1 MVTEKLKQSCTT
13 GSNSYLEKWS
23 TVCLFSCQKM
33 LCQLI
38 HSSLKYLHKYHH
50 LSRHSYTST
59 AISQASCCWE
69 RHISSL
75 FPRAISSLCPSVDS
89 SRQQHFSPT
98 ARASSIHQLRQLCQ
112 WAPITQLGQKRGQRY
127 WTTKLFQKALALI
140 HLSSLQSTWVPPI
153 HCKTVRRGNVLRR
166 QLSFLLLLLQDLLKV
181 HVWEWKIKRS
191 NKIIL
196 QSQYLQ

>member
-1 MVTEKLKQSCTT
+1 MKYCMPFLLSENALPVNTFFTQIPSQ
-13 GSNSYLEKWS
+13 
-23 TVCLFSCQKM
+23 VP
-33 LCQLI
+33 
-38 HSSLKYLHKYHH
+38 SSIKAH
-50 LSRHSYTST
+50 T

-69 RHISSL
+69 RHISTL
-75 FPRAISSLCPSVDS
+75 FPKAISSLCTSVDS
-89 SRQQHFSPT
+89 STQQHFSPT

-112 WAPITQLGQKRGQRY
+112 WAPITQLGQQRGQRY

-181 HVWEWKIKRS
+181 RVWE
-191 NKIIL
+191 
-196 QSQYLQ
+196 

>member
-1 MVTEKLKQSCTT
+1 MVTQKLKQSCTT

-69 RHISSL
+69 RHISFPQSHILTVPFCGFQHTATL
-75 FPRAISSLCPSVDS
+75 FPNS
-89 SRQQHFSPT
+89 
-98 ARASSIHQLRQLCQ
+98 SSIIYSPAQAAVPMSTYHTAGTEERTALLNHQAFPESSGSNPSEQP
-112 WAPITQLGQKRGQRY
+112 AE
-127 WTTKLFQKALALI
+127 
-140 HLSSLQSTWVPPI
+140 HLSSTYTL
-153 HCKTVRRGNVLRR
+153 
-166 QLSFLLLLLQDLLKV
+166 
-181 HVWEWKIKRS
+181 
-191 NKIIL
+191 
-196 QSQYLQ
+196 